1 MINYGLGE
9 KKGENGKIKSGNTN
23 RPIRFDSRSRVANKL
38 LVCIV
43 LLFLLPCAERG
54 VWCMHSPYTVMTFP
68 QYNQREKWTRIPEK
82 KAKEQKGIE

>member
-1 MINYGLGE
+1 MEKSNRVIQTGQYALILGE
-9 KKGENGKIKSGNTN
+9 QS
-23 RPIRFDSRSRVANKL
+23 VANKL

-82 KAKEQKGIE
+82 KAKEQKGIV